1 MHSGPIEALC
11 LVCRKRHQPPMCSAL
26 YAIERVR
33 KLAISIQGESLGEW
47 DASAAILA
55 ALEGKP

>member
-1 MHSGPIEALC
+1 
-11 LVCRKRHQPPMCSAL
+11 MCSAL
-26 YAIERVR
+26 DAIERVR